1 MGTKRV
7 GLARTQ
13 ALIQNLKRELD
24 MKNSTLTNTKGVEL
38 CKYTAATAIP
48 VATQN
53 NDLWS
58 VALPANALITD
69 VGYMISGADVNA
81 GSGTTLSIA
90 IGDATGTGDIV
101 AAVQVNQTSSDLA
114 NGVSQ
119 SVAAGNL
126 PHASGAAL
134 GFAPA
139 APLFAT
145 AARSVFLRVTVGST
159 VLVDANGLLSL
170 FVKYIIKE

>member
-24 MKNSTLTNTKGVEL
+24 MNNSTLTNTKGVEL
-38 CKYTAATAIP
+38 CKYTDAIAVP
-48 VATQN
+48 VAAQN

-69 VGYMISGADVNA
+69 IGYVVSSADVNA
-81 GSGTTLSIA
+81 GSGTTLTFSF
-90 IGDATGTGDIV
+90 GDSSGAQDIMAAT
-101 AAVQVNQTSSDLA
+101 QLNQTSADLA
-114 NGVSQ
+114 TGISQ
-119 SVAAGNL
+119 SVAAANL
-126 PHASGAAL
+126 PHASGAAMA
-134 GFAPA
+134 FAPA
-139 APLFAT
+139 APLFST
-145 AARSVFLRVTVGST
+145 AARSVFMRITVAAT
-159 VLVDANGLLSL
+159 VLADADGLVSM